1 MTGMGRPPLW
11 FYTTTH
17 GPRTKESQ
25 VSQPRGRGAGQ
36 WPAAGGATHSTHSTQ
51 RKRARARARWGS
63 PTHSTRPTP
72 HTQPHPGVAL
82 RAYCRCS
89 ERGRVALRVLGLL
102 ATVIAA
108 RSKQAERA
116 TKKRHAHDKNE
127 TRQRRGGDRKDAA
140 ETANATKE
148 GRAQRGVRTRDARHA
163 CRKQTRARGWHAERE
178 GAASQ
183 QARWWSGVVRRE
195 ATTGTPPPPRAKTHI
210 PRTVH
215 DLLDCGG
222 DNHRGD
228 LARGHH
234 MPPALRSLA
243 PCGTAD
249 SEAQLASRSSQL
261 AQLAP
266 RRFASEAPPAA
277 GSRAGAS
284 TARSEQS

>member
-63 PTHSTRPTP
+63 VPGNGRRECHTPASRCVRIAGVRRAGCAEGARLASNGDCRAEQASRESDEEATRARQERDTTKTRRRPRMRRKKIARSAEYARETHVTLAGSRP
-72 HTQPHPGVAL
+72 A
-82 RAYCRCS
+82 RAAGMPR
-89 ERGRVALRVLGLL
+89 ERGRRRSALVE
-102 ATVIAA
+102 
-108 RSKQAERA
+108 RSGA
-116 TKKRHAHDKNE
+116 KRSD
-127 TRQRRGGDRKDAA
+127 DR
-140 ETANATKE
+140 NAT
-148 GRAQRGVRTRDARHA
+148 
-163 CRKQTRARGWHAERE
+163 
-178 GAASQ
+178 
-183 QARWWSGVVRRE
+183 
-195 ATTGTPPPPRAKTHI
+195 PPRAKTHI

-261 AQLAP
+261 TQLAP
-266 RRFASEAPPAA
+266 RQFAPEAPPAA